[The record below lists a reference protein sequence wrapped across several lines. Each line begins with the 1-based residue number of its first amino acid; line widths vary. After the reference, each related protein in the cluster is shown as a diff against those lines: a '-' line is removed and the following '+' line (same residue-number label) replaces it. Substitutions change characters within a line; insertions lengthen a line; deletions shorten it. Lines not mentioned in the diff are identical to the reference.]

1 MIDKDDDIAE
11 AEQRQAEDYAEAYA
25 DEIAEAKQRQAEDYA
40 EAEADDIAGAE
51 QREVEA
57 SPLAS
62 RALLKFCRSLF
73 ETGNLIETDFEDVSV
88 MKVERPFVQ
97 DEAGL
102 HVQFT
107 VSWHAIGKTGKGAHD
122 ALEVLL
128 PEKPDPTPERE

>member
-11 AEQRQAEDYAEAYA
+11 AE
-25 DEIAEAKQRQAEDYA
+25 QRQAEDYA

-107 VSWHAIGKTGKGAHD
+107 VSWHAIGKAGLD
-122 ALEVLL
+122 ADAAYKELL
-128 PEKPDPTPERE
+128 PDKDENGGG